1 MVRAGNEAALSM
13 PAQEAGMK
21 VREVMTS
28 DPVVVS
34 PDTSIEAVLAL
45 MRERGIRHVPVV
57 DTEGIV
63 GMVSD
68 RDLTFIHSMPGV
80 FTMLSQADVKEVL
93 ESPVATII
101 KSRFLV
107 DRDVVTVSPEDDAS
121 RAVEALLMYRVG
133 ALPVVEGEEVVGVVS
148 VIDVLRQAAECWS

>member
-1 MVRAGNEAALSM
+1 
-13 PAQEAGMK
+13 MK

-34 PDTSIEAVLAL
+34 PETSIEAVLLL

-57 DTEGIV
+57 DADGIV

-80 FTMLSQADVKEVL
+80 FTMLSPADVQGVL
-93 ESPVATII
+93 EEPVATII

-107 DRDVVTVSPEDDAS
+107 DRDVVTIGPDDEVA

-133 ALPVVEGEEVVGVVS
+133 ALPVVEGDEVVGVVS
-148 VIDVLRQAAECWS
+148 VIDVLREAAERWS